1 MRGVIAAGNPQTVA
15 AGAEILRL
23 GGNAVDAA
31 VAASF
36 ASFLAETGVVH
47 LGGSGL
53 AQIYDPATGES
64 TVYDFFSAMP
74 GLSRT
79 GLPEPLDFEA
89 VSIDYGATTQTFYL
103 GRGAVAVPG
112 NIFGLCRLAADHGRL
127 PLATLLQPAIALA
140 QDGALLD
147 QFQADTCELLR
158 PLYTHTAGMRAIFA
172 PEGQMIRAGERVT
185 IPYLV
190 ETLTALAAEGEQL
203 LRRGRLA
210 QALLEDQAGRGGLL
224 TAEDLATYAVQRQ
237 PPIRVAYREF
247 DVLLPPPP
255 SSGGVLTAFA
265 LRLLAHFPVSSLEW
279 NGTRHLQLLY
289 EVMAATIRARPSWEQ
304 LAATNEP
311 DVAVAAFLD
320 DSNIAAHVAAVRDAW
335 QREAP
340 NPPLPEVAG
349 PANTSHL
356 SVIDGSGVAVALT
369 TTAGESAGYV
379 VPGTGLIPNNI
390 LGEED
395 LNPQGFHLWPAGVR
409 IATMMAPTV
418 VLRDGAIHLVT
429 GSGGSNRIRS
439 AILQTLSNVL
449 DFALPLEQAVNAARV
464 HLDGTVLQC
473 EAGYDETA
481 VTDLEGMGYPVNRW
495 RARSIYF
502 GGAHSVATST
512 AGQTAAG
519 DDRRGGATAHVS

>member
-185 IPYLV
+185 IPSPGGD
-190 ETLTALAAEGEQL
+190 ADGPC
-203 LRRGRLA
+203 
-210 QALLEDQAGRGGLL
+210 RGG
-224 TAEDLATYAVQRQ
+224 
-237 PPIRVAYREF
+237 
-247 DVLLPPPP
+247 
-255 SSGGVLTAFA
+255 G
-265 LRLLAHFPVSSLEW
+265 
-279 NGTRHLQLLY
+279 
-289 EVMAATIRARPSWEQ
+289 
-304 LAATNEP
+304 
-311 DVAVAAFLD
+311 
-320 DSNIAAHVAAVRDAW
+320 
-335 QREAP
+335 
-340 NPPLPEVAG
+340 
-349 PANTSHL
+349 
-356 SVIDGSGVAVALT
+356 
-369 TTAGESAGYV
+369 TTAASRCAS
-379 VPGTGLIPNNI
+379 PGPC
-390 LGEED
+390 
-395 LNPQGFHLWPAGVR
+395 W
-409 IATMMAPTV
+409 
-418 VLRDGAIHLVT
+418 
-429 GSGGSNRIRS
+429 RIR
-439 AILQTLSNVL
+439 QG
-449 DFALPLEQAVNAARV
+449 AAA
-464 HLDGTVLQC
+464 C
-473 EAGYDETA
+473 
-481 VTDLEGMGYPVNRW
+481 
-495 RARSIYF
+495 
-502 GGAHSVATST
+502 
-512 AGQTAAG
+512 
-519 DDRRGGATAHVS
+519 